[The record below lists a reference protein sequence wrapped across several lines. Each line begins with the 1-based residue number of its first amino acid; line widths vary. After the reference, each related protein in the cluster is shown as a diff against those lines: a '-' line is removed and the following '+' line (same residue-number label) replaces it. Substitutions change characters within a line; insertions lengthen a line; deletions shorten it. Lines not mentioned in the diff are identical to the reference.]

1 MLRSGSLLVI
11 FSVLTLAAG
20 GCEATAED
28 IERWKGTQRGPAKIT
43 SVIVDDRYSDDLR
56 AQAAVALVEIVHW
69 DNFNAAFQ
77 KMGEQDRQS
86 VIHAMV
92 PRLRALYEQGA
103 AEATEE
109 GPTEPQV
116 LAKDAMIAVYAWAA
130 PEDQVAMQ
138 AQLLDWITSDFNA
151 HYLPGRESISTIA
164 EKIGAPAAAAL
175 AKILVPDNALVLDK
189 ITELVARF
197 GDDDAKR
204 LASENLAKTGR
215 AMGDTLRP
223 SYWKAAAQVCG
234 DPVRRFTLEFTA
246 RRDTKVDVESQQNAL
261 ICVMTGSDIEGCSPQ
276 GCTQRDDI
284 DPLLAVA
291 QDEQQDERVRAAA
304 YDVLREHAPAEYADR
319 FLALIDDADAR
330 YRATGIDIAGHLA
343 GGKILVPALEK
354 IGASR
359 EHWPWM
365 LKNSRT
371 GGEEYGLCNMG
382 LGVLEQAKGIRDAAL
397 AGLTH
402 GNPYVRGGSANMLGI
417 VGTTEDVPR
426 LEKLVSDGARLK
438 GWEPEKVGAQAKQ
451 AIERIQ
457 DSKRPDNPSAR
468 RGRACGLDVR

>member
-1 MLRSGSLLVI
+1 MLRSGALLI
-11 FSVLTLAAG
+11 ILSVLSLSAG

-43 SVIVDDRYSDDLR
+43 SVIVDDRYSNHLR

-77 KMGEQDRQS
+77 KMGEQDRQV

-92 PRLRALYEQGA
+92 PRLRELYERGV
-103 AEATEE
+103 AEAAEE
-109 GPTEPQV
+109 GPTENQV
-116 LAKDAMIAVYAWAA
+116 LAKDAMIAVYGWAA

-138 AQLLDWITSDFNA
+138 AQLFDWITSDFNA
-151 HYLPGRESISTIA
+151 HYLPGRDSIATIA

-175 AKILVPDNALVLDK
+175 AKVLNPDNAIVLDK
-189 ITELVARF
+189 ITELVARY
-197 GDDDAKR
+197 GDDETKR
-204 LASENLAKTGR
+204 AASENLAKAGR
-215 AMGDTLRP
+215 AMGDKLRP
-223 SYWKAAAQVCG
+223 SFWKAAAQVCG
-234 DPVRRFTLEFTA
+234 EPVRRFTLEFTA

-261 ICVMTGSDIEGCSPQ
+261 ICVMTGSTIEGCSPQ
-276 GCTQRDDI
+276 GCTQREDV
-284 DPLLAVA
+284 DPLLAIA

-304 YDVLREHAPAEYADR
+304 YDVLRDHAPVEYADR
-319 FLALIDDADAR
+319 FLALVDDPDAR
-330 YRATGIDIAGHLA
+330 YRATGLDIAAHLA
-343 GGKILVPALEK
+343 GAKIVAPALEK

-371 GGEEYGLCNMG
+371 GYEEYGLCNMG
-382 LGVLEQAKGIRDAAL
+382 LGVLEQAEGIRDAAL
-397 AGLTH
+397 AGLAH
-402 GNPYVRGGSANMLGI
+402 ANPYVRGGSANMLGV
-417 VGTTEDVPR
+417 VGTPEDVAR

-451 AIERIQ
+451 AIERIR

>member
-1 MLRSGSLLVI
+1 MV
-11 FSVLTLAAG
+11 FSVLALTTG

-77 KMGEQDRQS
+77 RLPEPQRQA

-92 PRLRALYEQGA
+92 PRLREMYERGA

-109 GPTEPQV
+109 GPTDPQV
-116 LAKDAMIAVYAWAA
+116 NAKDAMIAVYAWAA
-130 PEDQVAMQ
+130 PADQEAMREP
-138 AQLLDWITSDFNA
+138 LLDWLTADFNA
-151 HYLPGRESISTIA
+151 HYLPGRESIGGMA
-164 EKIGAPAAAAL
+164 EKIGAPAALAL
-175 AKILVPDNALVLDK
+175 AKTLTPENVIVADK
-189 ITELVARF
+189 ITELVARL
-197 GDDDAKR
+197 GGDDAK
-204 LASENLAKTGR
+204 LIASETLAKTGTKL
-215 AMGDTLRP
+215 GSEIRP
-223 SYWKAAAQVCG
+223 SFWKAAGQVCG
-234 DPVRRFTLEFTA
+234 APVRRFTLDYAA
-246 RRDTKVDVESQQNAL
+246 RHDANVDAQQNAL
-261 ICVMTGSDIEGCSPQ
+261 ICVMTGGDIDGCSKQGCAQREDIE
-276 GCTQRDDI
+276 RLMAI
-284 DPLLAVA
+284 A

-304 YDVLREHAPAEYADR
+304 YDALREHAPPELADQ
-319 FLALIDDADAR
+319 FLKLIDDSDAR
-330 YRATGIDIAGHLA
+330 YRATGIDIAVHL
-343 GGKILVPALEK
+343 GGAKLVDEALVR

-359 EHWPWM
+359 ERWPWL

-371 GGEEYGLCNMG
+371 GYEEYGLCNMG
-382 LGVLEQAKGIRDAAL
+382 LGILEQAEGIREALL
-397 AGLTH
+397 AGLAH
-402 GNPYVRGGSANMLGI
+402 DNPFVRGGSANMLGI
-417 VGTTEDVPR
+417 VGTAEDVPR

-457 DSKRPDNPSAR
+457 DSKRPGDTSAR